1 MEVLTAMERLRE
13 RFDVVPYGEVVYAAV
28 CEPLGV

>member
-13 RFDVVPYGEVVYAAV
+13 RFDVVPCVSPWAYERIQ
-28 CEPLGV
+28 C